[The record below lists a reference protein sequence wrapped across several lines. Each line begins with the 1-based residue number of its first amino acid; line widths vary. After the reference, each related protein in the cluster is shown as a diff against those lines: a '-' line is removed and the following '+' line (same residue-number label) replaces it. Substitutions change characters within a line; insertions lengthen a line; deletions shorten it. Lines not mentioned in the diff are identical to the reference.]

1 MCLLLFAPLFLWSG
15 KANAPQRRAIPLDD
29 VDQFPLSVIPL
40 LVPPLLSLEES
51 LGRKKVRLIDLRT
64 TNFLLTPIPRRNG
77 AGIMELKPGALAMEI
92 LLLELL
98 LCCSLTV
105 IRGE

>member
-1 MCLLLFAPLFLWSG
+1 MYIYPCTYPFTVVFNFFKLTNSSHCASSSVRSAIQWTGEASARATAPT
-15 KANAPQRRAIPLDD
+15 IPLDD

-64 TNFLLTPIPRRNG
+64 TNFLLTQYLEE
-77 AGIMELKPGALAMEI
+77 MELGLWN
-92 LLLELL
+92 
-98 LCCSLTV
+98 
-105 IRGE
+105 